1 MSNNETRLKRLA
13 YRSRYTGTKET
24 DVFLGQFAERHMPA
38 LTPALLDEY
47 EALIENADPD
57 LYMWI
62 SGRTPVPA
70 RWDTPIMRLLQSL
83 TVDRANFTSTRR

>member
-1 MSNNETRLKRLA
+1 MTEPDETRIKRLA

-24 DVFLGQFAERHMPA
+24 DVFLGQFAVRHLHTLSPEM
-38 LTPALLDEY
+38 LDEY

-57 LYMWI
+57 LYLWI
-62 SGRTPVPA
+62 SRRAPVPA

-83 TVDRANFTSTRR
+83 TVDRPDAPSA

>member
-1 MSNNETRLKRLA
+1 MSNDEHRLKRLA

-24 DVFLGQFAERHMPA
+24 DVFLGMFADIHMA
-38 LTPALLDEY
+38 DLTEEMLDEY

-57 LYMWI
+57 LYLWI
-62 SGRTPVPA
+62 SGRAPVPA

-83 TVDRANFTSTRR
+83 TVDRPDASSTRR

>member
-1 MSNNETRLKRLA
+1 MSIDETRLKRLA

-24 DVFLGQFAERHMPA
+24 DVFLGMFADIHMPD
-38 LTPALLDEY
+38 LTPEMLDEY

-57 LYMWI
+57 LYLWI
-62 SGRTPVPA
+62 SGRAPVPT

-83 TVDRANFTSTRR
+83 TVDRPDTSSTRR